1 MSFSLSG
8 QNISQR
14 KISRMIDK
22 IEAFDQAHIAVHIE
36 SINSRR
42 TKIEYAGDDFMT
54 PASNTKLLTFLAAV
68 ESFDS
73 LPALYFHKQDSIMH
87 FKATGYPLLFH
98 PFYPDPRLES
108 FFNQKYDWRYHR
120 PIFKNNGLGKG
131 WSWDDHSYYFAA
143 ESSPF
148 PIYGNTTQAY
158 GTSTS
163 TTFFPKAFKNQIS
176 INKNVKNILRNP
188 KKNQFLINPK
198 FFETKDTL
206 YRPFVTSDSLFV
218 KLLSSHINQP
228 ISLNESKETLKWKV
242 LFTQQDQLVYQ
253 ALIKDSDNGV
263 AEALMNMI
271 SQKKFGVMDTE
282 RTIDSIKLKWS
293 NWLPDPLEWVDGS
306 GISRYNMTTP
316 RTLVSV
322 LKKIYD
328 HIGLKKIKN
337 YFPES
342 NRADKK
348 VYAKTGTLRHNHNL
362 SGYWIDEKGQVFAFS
377 IMVNHHI
384 SSTNE
389 ISKGINEL
397 LEFFQKKIR

>member
-1 MSFSLSG
+1 
-8 QNISQR
+8 
-14 KISRMIDK
+14 MIDK

-42 TKIEYAGDDFMT
+42 TKVEYAGDDFMT
-54 PASNTKLLTFLAAV
+54 PASNIKLFTFLAAL
-68 ESFDS
+68 ESLDS

-108 FFNQKYDWRYHR
+108 FFNQKYDWRYHC
-120 PIFKNNGLGKG
+120 PIFKNNALGKG
-131 WSWDDHSYYFAA
+131 WSWDDHSHYFAA
-143 ESSPF
+143 ESTPF
-148 PIYGNTTQAY
+148 PIYGNTTMAY

-163 TTFFPKAFKNQIS
+163 TTLLPKVFKNQVS
-176 INKNVKNILRNP
+176 IDKNVKNILRDP
-188 KKNQFLINPK
+188 KKNQFLINPN

-218 KLLSSHINQP
+218 KLLSDHINQP
-228 ISLNESKETLKWKV
+228 VSLEWSKESPKWKV
-242 LFTQQDQLVYQ
+242 LFTHQDQLVYQ

-271 SQKKFGVMDTE
+271 SQKIFGVMDTK
-282 RTIDSIKLKWS
+282 RTTDSLKLKWNS
-293 NWLPDPLEWVDGS
+293 WLPDPLEWVDGS
-306 GISRYNMTTP
+306 GMSRYNMTTP

-322 LKKIYD
+322 LKKIHD
-328 HIGLKKIKN
+328 QIGLEKIKN

-342 NRADKK
+342 IRADKK

-362 SGYWIDEKGQVFAFS
+362 SGYWIGKKGQVFAFS
-377 IMVNHHI
+377 IMVNHYI
-384 SSTNE
+384 RPKNE
-389 ISKGINEL
+389 ISKGIIDL
-397 LEFFQKKIR
+397 LEFFQKKVR